1 MTSRKTRSVA
11 ALVGGN
17 ISRRRKLMRYTQADL
32 AEKLKMGP
40 DSLSR
45 IENGIVAPRLE
56 RLADIAAALDCS
68 MADLFSM
75 EKTPLSVNL
84 ETVADMLRPLSAGTQ
99 EDLVYLM
106 ITAVQTVKKNRVD
119 P

>member
-1 MTSRKTRSVA
+1 
-11 ALVGGN
+11 
-17 ISRRRKLMRYTQADL
+17 
-32 AEKLKMGP
+32 MGP

-45 IENGIVAPRLE
+45 IENGIVAPRLQ

-68 MADLFSM
+68 MADLFSV

-84 ETVADMLRPLSAGTQ
+84 ETIADMLRPLPHDMQ

-106 ITAVQTVKKNRVD
+106 ITAVRTMMKRL
-119 P
+119 